1 MTLLNLILKQSQQ
14 KLKLAIINH
23 FLVTSIYR
31 PLGKPVAYF
40 HVIELLI
47 RDIDSQ
53 NIESTIMGDSPI
65 VISWINL
72 TMIQK
77 NLLKI
82 MNTYNL
88 KQVITQG

>member
-1 MTLLNLILKQSQQ
+1 M
-14 KLKLAIINH
+14 
-23 FLVTSIYR
+23 
-31 PLGKPVAYF
+31 
-40 HVIELLI
+40 VI
-47 RDIDSQ
+47 
-53 NIESTIMGDSPI
+53 PI

-88 KQVITQG
+88 KQVINDYTRVTSTTKTCIDHILTNRPDCVFQSGEID